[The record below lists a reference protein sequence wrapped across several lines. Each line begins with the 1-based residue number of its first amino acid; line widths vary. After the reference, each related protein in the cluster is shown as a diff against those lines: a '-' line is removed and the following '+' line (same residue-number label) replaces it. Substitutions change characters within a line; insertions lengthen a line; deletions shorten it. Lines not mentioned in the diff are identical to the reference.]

1 MIKPENKLMKKK
13 LLIILLS
20 LSFILISVC
29 CACAQETIT
38 VETVTFTDDL
48 QREVTVP
55 MPLTSVVTL
64 APSLT
69 ETLAYLGAEDL
80 ITAVD
85 INSDF
90 PESLSELP
98 RITGWD
104 MSINYE
110 ELVAL
115 GPDLDL
121 ASEMTS
127 LEAIS
132 SMEDLGLNVFCI
144 KNPAD
149 FPELFESIL
158 MIGELIGKTPEAEE
172 LTAALSDRAAEIEAA
187 AAEAEDKPLVFY
199 EIDATDPA
207 KPWTAGK
214 GTFISK
220 LIQMAGGVNL
230 GDELDG
236 EWIQISLEALLKADP
251 QIILLGDSMYG
262 STAEA
267 ASQRTGW
274 SEISA
279 VKSGKLF
286 EFDDNLVT
294 RPGPRLVEGF
304 ELIAQ
309 MIHPELFN
317 SD

>member
-1 MIKPENKLMKKK
+1 MKKK
-13 LLIILLS
+13 MSIILFS
-20 LSFILISVC
+20 ISVLLTSVF
-29 CACAQETIT
+29 CAYAHETMT

-55 MPLTSVVTL
+55 VPLTSVVTL

-90 PESLSELP
+90 PESISELP

-104 MSINYE
+104 MSVNYE
-110 ELVAL
+110 ELTAL
-115 GPDLDL
+115 EPDLVL

-127 LEAIS
+127 LETIS

-279 VKSGKLF
+279 VKDGKLF

-317 SD
+317 GD

>member
-1 MIKPENKLMKKK
+1 MF
-13 LLIILLS
+13 LIMQLS
-20 LSFILISVC
+20 LSVLLVSFC
-29 CACAQETIT
+29 CACAQETMTI
-38 VETVTFTDDL
+38 ETVTFTDDL
-48 QREVTVP
+48 QREISVP
-55 MPLTSVVTL
+55 IPLTSVVTL

-85 INSDF
+85 INSDY
-90 PESLSELP
+90 PESISELP

-104 MSINYE
+104 MSVNYE

-115 GPDLDL
+115 GPDLIL

-127 LEAIS
+127 LDAIS

-158 MIGELIGKTPEAEE
+158 LIGELIGKTPEAEE
-172 LTAALSDRAAEIEAA
+172 LTAALSDRAAEIEAVV
-187 AAEAEDKPLVFY
+187 AEAKDTPLVFY

-220 LIQMAGGVNL
+220 LIQMAGGINL
-230 GDELDG
+230 GDELEG

-274 SEISA
+274 NEISA
-279 VKSGKLF
+279 VKDGKLF

-294 RPGPRLVEGF
+294 RPGPRLVDGF

-309 MIHPELFN
+309 MIHPELFK
-317 SD
+317 

>member
-1 MIKPENKLMKKK
+1 M
-13 LLIILLS
+13 
-20 LSFILISVC
+20 
-29 CACAQETIT
+29 
-38 VETVTFTDDL
+38 
-48 QREVTVP
+48 
-55 MPLTSVVTL
+55 
-64 APSLT
+64 
-69 ETLAYLGAEDL
+69 
-80 ITAVD
+80 
-85 INSDF
+85 
-90 PESLSELP
+90 
-98 RITGWD
+98 
-104 MSINYE
+104 
-110 ELVAL
+110 
-115 GPDLDL
+115 
-121 ASEMTS
+121 
-127 LEAIS
+127 
-132 SMEDLGLNVFCI
+132 
-144 KNPAD
+144 
-149 FPELFESIL
+149 
-158 MIGELIGKTPEAEE
+158 
-172 LTAALSDRAAEIEAA
+172 SDRAAEIEAA

-236 EWIQISLEALLKADP
+236 EWIQISLEALLQADP

-274 SEISA
+274 NEISA
-279 VKSGKLF
+279 VKTGKLF

-317 SD
+317 GD

>member
-1 MIKPENKLMKKK
+1 MNKK
-13 LLIILLS
+13 LLILLFAIS
-20 LSFILISVC
+20 LLTLNICGVS
-29 CACAQETIT
+29 AQETIT
-38 VETVTFTDDL
+38 IETITFTDDL
-48 QREVTVP
+48 KREVSVP
-55 MPLTSVVTL
+55 IPLTSVVTL

-69 ETLAYLGAEDL
+69 ETLVYLGAEDL

-85 INSDF
+85 INSDY
-90 PESLSELP
+90 PESISKLP

-110 ELVAL
+110 ELTAMQ
-115 GPDLDL
+115 PDLIF

-132 SMEDLGLNVFCI
+132 SMEDLGLNVFCV

-149 FPELFESIL
+149 FPELFDSIL

-172 LTAALSDRAAEIEAA
+172 LTAALSDRVEEIESISSK
-187 AAEAEDKPLVFY
+187 AEDKPLVFY

-220 LIQMAGGVNL
+220 LIDMAGGVNL

-274 SEISA
+274 SDISA
-279 VKSGKLF
+279 VKNGKLY

-294 RPGPRLVEGF
+294 RPGPRLVDGF
-304 ELIAQ
+304 ELIAR
-309 MIHPELFN
+309 MIHPELFK
-317 SD
+317 

>member
-20 LSFILISVC
+20 LSFLFISVC
-29 CACAQETIT
+29 YVCAQETIT

-115 GPDLDL
+115 GPDLIL

-132 SMEDLGLNVFCI
+132 SMEDLGLKVFCI

-158 MIGELIGKTPEAEE
+158 MIGELIGKKPEAEE

-214 GTFISK
+214 GTFI
-220 LIQMAGGVNL
+220 
-230 GDELDG
+230 
-236 EWIQISLEALLKADP
+236 
-251 QIILLGDSMYG
+251 
-262 STAEA
+262 
-267 ASQRTGW
+267 
-274 SEISA
+274 
-279 VKSGKLF
+279 
-286 EFDDNLVT
+286 
-294 RPGPRLVEGF
+294 
-304 ELIAQ
+304 
-309 MIHPELFN
+309 
-317 SD
+317 

>member
-55 MPLTSVVTL
+55 MPLTSIVTL

-115 GPDLDL
+115 GPDLVL

>member
-1 MIKPENKLMKKK
+1 MKKK
-13 LLIILLS
+13 MSIILLS
-20 LSFILISVC
+20 LSVLLISVF
-29 CACAQETIT
+29 CANAQETMT

-115 GPDLDL
+115 GPDLIL

-274 SEISA
+274 GEISA

>member
-1 MIKPENKLMKKK
+1 MKKK
-13 LLIILLS
+13 LSIMLLS
-20 LSFILISVC
+20 LSFLLISVC

-48 QREVTVP
+48 HREVTVP

-115 GPDLDL
+115 GPDLIL

-207 KPWTAGK
+207 KPWTAGE

-274 SEISA
+274 CEISA
-279 VKSGKLF
+279 VKSGKLY

>member
-1 MIKPENKLMKKK
+1 MKRNTF
-13 LLIILLS
+13 LF
-20 LSFILISVC
+20 FILVIVLLNAVSS
-29 CACAQETIT
+29 ASAQETLML
-38 VETVTFTDDL
+38 EKVTYTDDL
-48 QREVTVP
+48 NREVAIPSHLSSIVA
-55 MPLTSVVTL
+55 L

-69 ETLAYLGAEDL
+69 ETLYFLDAADL
-80 ITAVD
+80 LTAVD

-90 PESLSELP
+90 PESVADLP
-98 RITGWD
+98 RVTGWD
-104 MSINYE
+104 TSINYE
-110 ELVAL
+110 ELAVL
-115 GPDLDL
+115 EPDLIL

-127 LEAIS
+127 LDQIS
-132 SMEDLGLNVFCI
+132 SMEDLGLTVFCV

-149 FPELFESIL
+149 FKELFETI
-158 MIGELIGKTPEAEE
+158 MVIGEITGKTSEAETLIAE
-172 LTAALSDRAAEIEAA
+172 LEDRTAEIELIVS
-187 AAEAEDKPLVFY
+187 EAENSPTVFY
-199 EIDATDPA
+199 EIDATDPS

-220 LIQMAGGVNL
+220 LIQMAGGINI

-236 EWIQISLEALLKADP
+236 DWIQISLEALLQADP

-267 ASQRTGW
+267 AAQRTGW

-279 VKSGKLF
+279 VRNGLLY

-309 MIHPELFN
+309 MIHPELFQI
-317 SD
+317 DTRE

>member
-1 MIKPENKLMKKK
+1 MKKK
-13 LLIILLS
+13 LSIMLLS
-20 LSFILISVC
+20 LSFLLISVF
-29 CACAQETIT
+29 CANAQETIT

-48 QREVTVP
+48 HREVTVP

-69 ETLAYLGAEDL
+69 ETLAYLSAEDL

-115 GPDLDL
+115 GPDLVL

-158 MIGELIGKTPEAEE
+158 MIGELISKTPEAEE

-309 MIHPELFN
+309 MIHPELF
-317 SD
+317 SSY

>member
-1 MIKPENKLMKKK
+1 M
-13 LLIILLS
+13 LLS
-20 LSFILISVC
+20 LSFLLISVC

-48 QREVTVP
+48 HREVTVP

-115 GPDLDL
+115 GPDLIL

-236 EWIQISLEALLKADP
+236 EWIQISLEALLNADP

-279 VKSGKLF
+279 VKSGELF

>member
-1 MIKPENKLMKKK
+1 MKKK
-13 LLIILLS
+13 LSIMLLS
-20 LSFILISVC
+20 LSFLLISVC

-48 QREVTVP
+48 HREVTVP

-115 GPDLDL
+115 GPDLIL

-279 VKSGKLF
+279 VKSGKLY

>member
-1 MIKPENKLMKKK
+1 MKKK
-13 LLIILLS
+13 LSIMLLS

-38 VETVTFTDDL
+38 VETVTFTDNL

-115 GPDLDL
+115 GPDLVL

-317 SD
+317 

>member
-1 MIKPENKLMKKK
+1 MKKK
-13 LLIILLS
+13 LSIMLLS
-20 LSFILISVC
+20 LSFLLISVC

-48 QREVTVP
+48 HREVTVP

-115 GPDLDL
+115 GPDLVL

-132 SMEDLGLNVFCI
+132 NMEDLGLNVFWNCL
-144 KNPAD
+144 NR
-149 FPELFESIL
+149 S
-158 MIGELIGKTPEAEE
+158 
-172 LTAALSDRAAEIEAA
+172 
-187 AAEAEDKPLVFY
+187 
-199 EIDATDPA
+199 
-207 KPWTAGK
+207 
-214 GTFISK
+214 
-220 LIQMAGGVNL
+220 
-230 GDELDG
+230 
-236 EWIQISLEALLKADP
+236 
-251 QIILLGDSMYG
+251 
-262 STAEA
+262 
-267 ASQRTGW
+267 
-274 SEISA
+274 
-279 VKSGKLF
+279 
-286 EFDDNLVT
+286 
-294 RPGPRLVEGF
+294 
-304 ELIAQ
+304 
-309 MIHPELFN
+309 
-317 SD
+317 

>member
-1 MIKPENKLMKKK
+1 MIQPENKLMKKK
-13 LLIILLS
+13 MSIILF
-20 LSFILISVC
+20 SFSVLLISVF
-29 CACAQETIT
+29 CAYAQETMT

-55 MPLTSVVTL
+55 VPLTSVVTL

-90 PESLSELP
+90 PESISELP

-104 MSINYE
+104 MSVNYE
-110 ELVAL
+110 ELTAL
-115 GPDLDL
+115 EPDLIL

-127 LEAIS
+127 LETIS

-236 EWIQISLEALLKADP
+236 EWIQISLEALLQADP

-274 SEISA
+274 NEISA
-279 VKSGKLF
+279 VKTGKLF

>member
-1 MIKPENKLMKKK
+1 MKKK
-13 LLIILLS
+13 LSIMLLS
-20 LSFILISVC
+20 LSFLLISVC
-29 CACAQETIT
+29 CAYAQETRT

-48 QREVTVP
+48 HREVTVP

-115 GPDLDL
+115 GPDLVL

-317 SD
+317 

>member
-1 MIKPENKLMKKK
+1 MKKK
-13 LLIILLS
+13 MSIILFSISVL
-20 LSFILISVC
+20 LISVF
-29 CACAQETIT
+29 CAYAQETMT

-55 MPLTSVVTL
+55 VPLTSVVTL

-90 PESLSELP
+90 PESISELP

-104 MSINYE
+104 MSVNYE
-110 ELVAL
+110 ELTAL
-115 GPDLDL
+115 EPDLVL

-127 LEAIS
+127 LETIS

-220 LIQMAGGVNL
+220 LIQMAGGVNI

-236 EWIQISLEALLKADP
+236 EWIQISLEALLQADP

-274 SEISA
+274 NEISA
-279 VKSGKLF
+279 VKTGKLF

-317 SD
+317 GD

>member
-1 MIKPENKLMKKK
+1 MIQPENKLMKKK
-13 LLIILLS
+13 MSIILF
-20 LSFILISVC
+20 SFSVLLISVF
-29 CACAQETIT
+29 CAYAQETMT

-55 MPLTSVVTL
+55 VPLTSVVTL

-90 PESLSELP
+90 PESISELP

-104 MSINYE
+104 MSVNYE
-110 ELVAL
+110 ELTAL
-115 GPDLDL
+115 EPDLIL

-127 LEAIS
+127 LETIS

>member
-1 MIKPENKLMKKK
+1 MKKMF
-13 LLIILLS
+13 LIMQLS
-20 LSFILISVC
+20 LSVLLVSFC
-29 CACAQETIT
+29 CACAQETMTI
-38 VETVTFTDDL
+38 ETVTFTDDL
-48 QREVTVP
+48 QREISVP
-55 MPLTSVVTL
+55 IPLTSVVTL

-85 INSDF
+85 INSDY
-90 PESLSELP
+90 PESISELP

-104 MSINYE
+104 MSVNYE

-115 GPDLDL
+115 GPDLIL

-127 LEAIS
+127 LDAIS

-158 MIGELIGKTPEAEE
+158 LIGELIGKTPEAEE
-172 LTAALSDRAAEIEAA
+172 LTAALSDRAAEIEAVV
-187 AAEAEDKPLVFY
+187 AEAKDTPLVFY

-220 LIQMAGGVNL
+220 LIQMAGGINL
-230 GDELDG
+230 GDELEG

-274 SEISA
+274 NEISA
-279 VKSGKLF
+279 VKDGKLF

-294 RPGPRLVEGF
+294 RPGPRLVDGF

-309 MIHPELFN
+309 MIHPELFK
-317 SD
+317 

>member
-1 MIKPENKLMKKK
+1 MNKK
-13 LLIILLS
+13 LLILLFAISLLILNICGVS
-20 LSFILISVC
+20 
-29 CACAQETIT
+29 AQETIT
-38 VETVTFTDDL
+38 IETITFTDDL
-48 QREVTVP
+48 KREVSVP
-55 MPLTSVVTL
+55 IPLTSVVTL

-69 ETLAYLGAEDL
+69 ETLVYLGAEDL

-85 INSDF
+85 INSDY
-90 PESLSELP
+90 PESISKLP

-110 ELVAL
+110 ELTAIQ
-115 GPDLDL
+115 PDLIF

-132 SMEDLGLNVFCI
+132 SMEDLGLNVFCV

-149 FPELFESIL
+149 FPELFDSIL

-172 LTAALSDRAAEIEAA
+172 LTAALSDRVEEIESISSK
-187 AAEAEDKPLVFY
+187 AEDKPLVFY

-220 LIQMAGGVNL
+220 LIDMAGGVNL

-274 SEISA
+274 SDISA
-279 VKSGKLF
+279 VKNGKLY

-294 RPGPRLVEGF
+294 RPGPRLVDGF
-304 ELIAQ
+304 ELIAR
-309 MIHPELFN
+309 MIHPELFK
-317 SD
+317 

>member
-1 MIKPENKLMKKK
+1 MNKK
-13 LLIILLS
+13 LLILLFAISLLILNICGVS
-20 LSFILISVC
+20 
-29 CACAQETIT
+29 AQETIT
-38 VETVTFTDDL
+38 IETITFTDDL
-48 QREVTVP
+48 KREVSVP
-55 MPLTSVVTL
+55 IPLTSVVTL

-69 ETLAYLGAEDL
+69 ETLVYLGAEDL

-85 INSDF
+85 INSDY
-90 PESLSELP
+90 PESISKLP

-110 ELVAL
+110 ELTAMQ
-115 GPDLDL
+115 PDLIF

-132 SMEDLGLNVFCI
+132 SMEDLGLNVFCV

-149 FPELFESIL
+149 FPELFDSIL

-172 LTAALSDRAAEIEAA
+172 LTAALSDRVEEIESISSK
-187 AAEAEDKPLVFY
+187 AEDKPLVFY

-220 LIQMAGGVNL
+220 LIDMAGGVNL

-274 SEISA
+274 SDISA
-279 VKSGKLF
+279 VKNGKLY

-294 RPGPRLVEGF
+294 RPGPRLVDGF
-304 ELIAQ
+304 ELIAR
-309 MIHPELFN
+309 MIHPELFK
-317 SD
+317 

>member
-1 MIKPENKLMKKK
+1 MNMKWMY
-13 LLIILLS
+13 LLFSLL
-20 LSFILISVC
+20 LVLLSVC
-29 CACAQETIT
+29 CAFAQETVTI
-38 VETVTFTDDL
+38 ESSTFTDDL
-48 QREVTVP
+48 KREVSVP
-55 MPLTSVVTL
+55 IPLTSVVTL

-69 ETLAYLGAEDL
+69 ETLVYLGAEDL

-85 INSDF
+85 INSDY
-90 PESLSELP
+90 PESISELP

-110 ELVAL
+110 AL
-115 GPDLDL
+115 TALEPDLIL

-158 MIGELIGKTPEAEE
+158 MIGELIDKTPEAEE
-172 LTAALSDRAAEIEAA
+172 LTAKLSDQAAEIEAIA
-187 AAEAEDKPLVFY
+187 AKAETTPLVFY

-220 LIQMAGGVNL
+220 LIQMAGGENL
-230 GDELDG
+230 GDELEG

-267 ASQRTGW
+267 AAQRTGW
-274 SEISA
+274 SDISA
-279 VKSGKLF
+279 VKNGMLY

-309 MIHPELFN
+309 MIHPELFK
-317 SD
+317 

>member
-1 MIKPENKLMKKK
+1 MKKK
-13 LLIILLS
+13 LSIMLLS
-20 LSFILISVC
+20 LSFLLISVF
-29 CACAQETIT
+29 CANAQETIT

-48 QREVTVP
+48 HREVTVP

-115 GPDLDL
+115 GPDLVL

-207 KPWTAGK
+207 KPWTAGE

-279 VKSGKLF
+279 VKSGKLY

>member
-1 MIKPENKLMKKK
+1 MKKK
-13 LLIILLS
+13 MSIILLS
-20 LSFILISVC
+20 LSVLLISVF
-29 CACAQETIT
+29 CANAQETMT

-48 QREVTVP
+48 HREVTVP

-115 GPDLDL
+115 GPDLIL

-187 AAEAEDKPLVFY
+187 AAEAVDKPLVFY

>member
-1 MIKPENKLMKKK
+1 MKKK
-13 LLIILLS
+13 LSIMLLS
-20 LSFILISVC
+20 LSFLLISVC

-48 QREVTVP
+48 QRKVTVP
-55 MPLTSVVTL
+55 VPLTSVVTL

-115 GPDLDL
+115 GPDLVL

-236 EWIQISLEALLKADP
+236 EWIQISLEALLQADP

-317 SD
+317 

>member
-1 MIKPENKLMKKK
+1 MIHPENKLMKKK
-13 LLIILLS
+13 LSIMLLT
-20 LSFILISVC
+20 LSFLLISVC
-29 CACAQETIT
+29 CTCAQETMT

-55 MPLTSVVTL
+55 IPLTSVVTL

-90 PESLSELP
+90 PESISELP

-115 GPDLDL
+115 GPDLIL

-187 AAEAEDKPLVFY
+187 AAEAENKPLVFY

-220 LIQMAGGVNL
+220 LIQMAGGINL

-274 SEISA
+274 NEISA
-279 VKSGKLF
+279 VKTGKLF

-309 MIHPELFN
+309 MIHPELFK
-317 SD
+317 

>member
-1 MIKPENKLMKKK
+1 MKKN
-13 LLIILLS
+13 LLILLLS
-20 LSFILISVC
+20 LSVLLLNIC
-29 CACAQETIT
+29 CTSAQETMT

-69 ETLAYLGAEDL
+69 ETLAYLGSEDL

-90 PESLSELP
+90 PESISDLP

-110 ELVAL
+110 ELTTL
-115 GPDLDL
+115 EPDLIL

-132 SMEDLGLNVFCI
+132 SMEDLGLNVFCV

-172 LTAALSDRAAEIEAA
+172 LTASLSDRAAEIEAVVV
-187 AAEAEDKPLVFY
+187 EAEDNPLVFY

-262 STAEA
+262 STTEA

-274 SEISA
+274 SEITA
-279 VKSGKLF
+279 VKDGKLF

-317 SD
+317 

>member
-1 MIKPENKLMKKK
+1 MKKN
-13 LLIILLS
+13 LLIMLLLLS
-20 LSFILISVC
+20 VLLVSVC
-29 CACAQETIT
+29 CACAQETMT
-38 VETVTFTDDL
+38 LETVTFTDDL
-48 QREVTVP
+48 QREVSVP
-55 MPLTSVVTL
+55 IPLTSVVTL

-85 INSDF
+85 INSDY
-90 PESLSELP
+90 PESISELP

-110 ELVAL
+110 ELTVL
-115 GPDLDL
+115 EPDLIL

-127 LEAIS
+127 LDAIS

-158 MIGELIGKTPEAEE
+158 LIGELIGKTPEAEE
-172 LTAALSDRAAEIEAA
+172 LTAALSDRAAEIEAVV
-187 AAEAEDKPLVFY
+187 AEAKDTPLVFY

-220 LIQMAGGVNL
+220 LIQMAGGINL
-230 GDELDG
+230 GDELEG

-274 SEISA
+274 NEISA
-279 VKSGKLF
+279 VKDGKLF